1 MARTNALSLYKVK
14 GEAPGYALC
23 PVFSLLNHNCV
34 ANCRY
39 DMAKGTEKVTVKA
52 ARLIKA
58 GEELSIRFIH
68 ACLGGPST
76 DPCLNLP
83 SLDITPRLHVGNG
96 FRPKAP
102 SLKINFASIQSKN
115 YLC

>member
-1 MARTNALSLYKVK
+1 MWFKFKNLLEILFAVARTNALSLYKVK

-39 DMAKGTEKVTVKA
+39 DMAKGNEKVTVKA

-58 GEELSIRFIH
+58 GEELSIQYK
-68 ACLGGPST
+68 
-76 DPCLNLP
+76 DPL
-83 SLDITPRLHVGNG
+83 VGNVVSSNS
-96 FRPKAP
+96 FKHHW
-102 SLKINFASIQSKN
+102 
-115 YLC
+115 